1 MKKLVFVSLC
11 VNLCVINVC
20 NAFFS
25 PKELKIF
32 DIFVNPYG
40 ISFRNGA
47 VDLMKVTQN
56 LGVQC
61 ATFNETLQSCSSIVH
76 DITSF
81 TNYTESLSKNCP
93 KGSYSCF
100 HKTVISS
107 AHQSLK
113 MWLAKPM
120 KVALNKICK
129 KQCWETLNK
138 CITSGMSGITESEM
152 TNFKFT
158 TEVLKSLCSQD
169 NNLSCVD
176 KFINGVLKKKPETK
190 NKNTCSS
197 QCCED
202 LKEFVDDLGCCVG
215 SVFHIME
222 CYSIQPR
229 SDSFGVL
236 VKDSYSKCNIRRPP
250 ACTQEQKIQCP
261 SIQNRSLSSPAA
273 STVSADSS
281 LTGKQ
286 IVGICLATV
295 ICLGMVIIVGNYFYH
310 RVKKKAKVRFED
322 YGYSRLKM
330 LEDEYYFDVEIDD
343 DDDERTGLV
352 SL

>member
-107 AHQSLK
+107 DALK

-138 CITSGMSGITESEM
+138 CITSGMSGITVI
-152 TNFKFT
+152 FVRF
-158 TEVLKSLCSQD
+158 D
-169 NNLSCVD
+169 NND
-176 KFINGVLKKKPETK
+176 
-190 NKNTCSS
+190 
-197 QCCED
+197 
-202 LKEFVDDLGCCVG
+202 
-215 SVFHIME
+215 
-222 CYSIQPR
+222 
-229 SDSFGVL
+229 
-236 VKDSYSKCNIRRPP
+236 
-250 ACTQEQKIQCP
+250 
-261 SIQNRSLSSPAA
+261 
-273 STVSADSS
+273 
-281 LTGKQ
+281 
-286 IVGICLATV
+286 
-295 ICLGMVIIVGNYFYH
+295 
-310 RVKKKAKVRFED
+310 
-322 YGYSRLKM
+322 
-330 LEDEYYFDVEIDD
+330 
-343 DDDERTGLV
+343 
-352 SL
+352 